1 MHTAL
6 SSMRCVTLQN
16 TSVWSLIGENFLQL
30 NVVLQ
35 RSFPMVVEDK
45 PVMTLDKLLS
55 QIGGILSL
63 WLGLNI
69 MFVFEIIELVICLIR
84 DRFVTKIKNTA
95 TVPHA

>member
-1 MHTAL
+1 MW
-6 SSMRCVTLQN
+6 CVTLQN